1 MRPRR
6 LRSADAQKG
15 STLRDAA
22 GSCQEGERGSCR
34 GAGAEAQERSTSLRS
49 TASVGHREQQ
59 LHLMFL
65 GRRTSG
71 RLAASGCTCGS
82 CSRCSGRRDGDW
94 WKSCHSTSTSPT
106 RREATRTRRS
116 SLPPDVCT
124 DAHARTHILHPTAL
138 VAQAASAASAAP
150 IEPSTSAAQQPA
162 SPVRPLSA
170 CRCTRPVACAY
181 ARSTGLRPGYGCS
194 PAMPN
199 WLRMPAMLTA
209 LRRKTTRVTCR

>member
-82 CSRCSGRRDGDW
+82 CSCSGRCDGDW
-94 WKSCHSTSTSPT
+94 WKSRHSTSPSPT
-106 RREATRTRRS
+106 CPASPGAMRTRRS
-116 SLPPDVCT
+116 SLPRCVHRCAWHPTELWRRLLRRLLLHRSSPQRMHRVGRGPPRALP
-124 DAHARTHILHPTAL
+124 AHAR
-138 VAQAASAASAAP
+138 
-150 IEPSTSAAQQPA
+150 EP
-162 SPVRPLSA
+162 
-170 CRCTRPVACAY
+170 
-181 ARSTGLRPGYGCS
+181 ARYLRYTTKQG
-194 PAMPN
+194 
-199 WLRMPAMLTA
+199 WLT
-209 LRRKTTRVTCR
+209 